1 MRCGLRSAFVVGFF
15 LSSRRRHT
23 RCALVT
29 GVQTCALPIISLRV
43 EIADIAERDEA
54 ASFGVP
60 AFGVVA
66 DIGKVGKMRAPT
78 IDLPCDAGRAWR
90 PGRIEDRQIG
100 IVQNAPARAGMRKP
114 FLGTPEGRQAG
125 FGTASLY
132 PRTQN

>member
-66 DIGKVGKMRAPT
+66 DIGEVGKMRAPT
-78 IDLPCDAGRAWR
+78 IDLPRDAGRAWR
-90 PGRIEDRQIG
+90 PGSIEDRQIG
-100 IVQNAPARAGMRKP
+100 IVQNPPDRAGMRNP
-114 FLGTPEGRQAG
+114 F
-125 FGTASLY
+125 
-132 PRTQN
+132 PRTADGDGPDFGPATMFADKGP